1 MRPPAV
7 SKALRLLLGITVLL
21 ALTLFSPPAAA
32 VTPQA
37 RELPVAVV
45 EQGLLQGSALGGA
58 HAFLGV
64 PYAAPPVGAWRFR
77 APRPARHWA
86 GLRQATRQAP
96 ACRQFSPFGLADPT
110 AVSEDCLYLDVYRPL
125 QAHPGSRLP
134 VILWIHGGA
143 YTQGT
148 GTQFGGQTLARL
160 TNSVV
165 ISINYRLG
173 QLGYLDLDG
182 LADEDRPRSGSWG
195 LMDQIAALSWTR
207 DNVAAFGGDPG
218 NITVSGQSAG
228 SGSVCA
234 LLASPRTSGLFSRA
248 ILQSGPCSLLQAPS
262 QEQARSQAESF
273 ATAAGCPDPRTRT
286 ACLREAP
293 AQALEAAARN
303 IPVAGPAYG
312 DELLP
317 HQPSAAITSG
327 TWNRVPILIGTTRA
341 EGRFFVALTQPR
353 LTSDQYT
360 AQIHAQ
366 YGPAA
371 TEVLAR
377 YPLSDYAS
385 PYLAMSALMTD
396 SLFACPTVDT
406 ARAFARQ
413 VPTYAYEFDDP
424 DSPTLLGAQVPGL
437 DMANGHS
444 AELAY
449 VHDFTLTNTPL
460 TPEQSQFADSMKRYW
475 GAFARSGRPDLPGLP
490 RWSAV
495 GPEYEVLT
503 LSPYGTRMS
512 DSFASDHQCAFW
524 ERPTLPAVAAGT
536 LPMRP

>member
-1 MRPPAV
+1 M
-7 SKALRLLLGITVLL
+7 
-21 ALTLFSPPAAA
+21 
-32 VTPQA
+32 
-37 RELPVAVV
+37 VV

-77 APRPARHWA
+77 PPRPAQRWT
-86 GLRQATRQAP
+86 GPRQATRQAP

-110 AVSEDCLYLDVYRPL
+110 AVSEDCLYLDVYRPHR
-125 QAHPGSRLP
+125 ARPGSRLP

-160 TNSVV
+160 TDSVV
-165 ISINYRLG
+165 VSINYRLG
-173 QLGYLDLDG
+173 RLGYLDLDG
-182 LADEDRPRSGSWG
+182 LADGNRNGSGSWG
-195 LMDQIAALSWTR
+195 LMDQIAALTWTR

-234 LLASPRTSGLFSRA
+234 LLASPRASGLFSRA
-248 ILQSGPCSLLQAPS
+248 ILQSGPCSLLRAPS
-262 QEQARSQAESF
+262 REQARAQAESF
-273 ATAAGCPDPRTRT
+273 AAAVGCPDPRSRA

-293 AQALEAAARN
+293 VQALETAAQN

-312 DELLP
+312 DGLLP
-317 HQPSAAITSG
+317 HQPSEAIASG
-327 TWNRVPILIGTTRA
+327 TWNRVPVLIGTTRA
-341 EGRFFVALTQPR
+341 EGRFFVALSQPH

-371 TEVLAR
+371 TEVLTR
-377 YPLSDYAS
+377 YPLSDRVG

-396 SLFACPTVDT
+396 SLFACPTVET

-424 DSPTLLGAQVPGL
+424 ASPTLLGAQVPGL

-449 VHDFTLTNTPL
+449 VHDFALTHTPL
-460 TPEQSQFADSMKRYW
+460 TPVQNRFADTVKRYW
-475 GAFARSGRPDLPGLP
+475 GAFARSGRPDVPGLP
-490 RWSAV
+490 RWSPV
-495 GPEYEVLT
+495 GPGYEVLT
-503 LSPYGTRMS
+503 LKPDAIHMS
-512 DSFASDHQCAFW
+512 DAFASAHQCAFW
-524 ERPTLPAVAAGT
+524 NRSTHP
-536 LPMRP
+536 

>member
-1 MRPPAV
+1 MSSPVPGNALRLR
-7 SKALRLLLGITVLL
+7 LRLLLAVTALL
-21 ALTLFSPPAAA
+21 ALGLALCPPPAAA
-32 VTPQA
+32 APPA
-37 RELPVAVV
+37 RSPRPVAVV
-45 EQGLLQGSALGGA
+45 EQGVLQGRALGGA
-58 HAFLGV
+58 QAFLGV
-64 PYAAPPVGAWRFR
+64 PYAAPPVGAGRFR

-86 GLRQATRQAP
+86 GVRQATQQAP

-110 AVSEDCLYLDVYRPL
+110 AVSEDCLYLDLYRPP
-125 QAHPGSRLP
+125 QARPGARLP
-134 VILWIHGGA
+134 VLLWIHGGA

-160 TNSVV
+160 TGSVV
-165 ISINYRLG
+165 VSINYRLG
-173 QLGYLDLDG
+173 QLGYLELDG
-182 LADEDRPRSGSWG
+182 LADEDGTGSGSWG
-195 LMDQIAALSWTR
+195 LMDQIAALTWTR

-234 LLASPRTSGLFSRA
+234 LLASPRAAGLFSRA
-248 ILQSGPCSLLQAPS
+248 ILQSGPCSLLRAPGR
-262 QEQARSQAESF
+262 EQARAQAESF
-273 ATAAGCPDPRTRT
+273 AVAAGCPDPRTRT
-286 ACLREAP
+286 GCLREAP
-293 AQALEAAARN
+293 VQALEAAARD

-317 HQPSAAITSG
+317 REPSAAIASG
-327 TWNRVPILIGTTRA
+327 SWNRVPILIGSTRA

-360 AQIHAQ
+360 AQIRAQ

-371 TEVLAR
+371 AEVLAH
-377 YPLSDYAS
+377 YPLSGYAS

-396 SLFACPTVDT
+396 SLFSCPTVET

-449 VHDFTLTNTPL
+449 VHDFTLTHTPL
-460 TPEQSQFADSMKRYW
+460 TPEQGRFAETVKRYW
-475 GAFARSGRPDLPGLP
+475 GAFARSGRPDAPGLP
-490 RWSAV
+490 RWSPA
-495 GPEYEVLT
+495 GPTYEVLT
-503 LSPYGTRMS
+503 LKPGGTRMS
-512 DSFASDHQCAFW
+512 DAFASDHQCAFW
-524 ERPTLPAVAAGT
+524 DRLARTGP
-536 LPMRP
+536 